1 MANRHKFK
9 KMSYNELVSTELITL
24 LQEREIYQDSF
35 QELVSLGDHGV
46 TETMEQETLV
56 RLQGMVILRLK
67 VVSFR
72 IM

>member
-1 MANRHKFK
+1 M
-9 KMSYNELVSTELITL
+9 L
-24 LQEREIYQDSF
+24 LPYQDSF

-46 TETMEQETLV
+46 TEAMKREK
-56 RLQGMVILRLK
+56 LQSDYQGTVIKLK